1 MSLKR
6 IEIYLSEGSPEDMEL
21 YSLWKTLSAQGRGR
35 AQNVFRSALMSLIIP
50 PTDITDTRT
59 HILHKQKSS
68 QYGVMPRPPQKRG
81 PKKSWHPEK
90 NEVQEPIHKQPNPKR
105 LDSVSSVSE
114 PLPVNDTVEPDT
126 LVLGEVEDTIIKND
140 AELPASNTL
149 LENEHELPENTEG
162 NKDRQDVEVAQD
174 LPDSLA
180 DVVPS
185 DVETEKGAEDN
196 RGYHEDSLDS
206 LEGLR
211 LEEDKSVVPIFIPK
225 NKKETDTGTKSD
237 EDGETRKSRFASLF

>member
-35 AQNVFRSALMSLIIP
+35 AQNVFRSALMSLIES

-59 HILHKQKSS
+59 HVLNKQKSS

-90 NEVQEPIHKQPNPKR
+90 NEVQEPIHKQPNSKR

-114 PLPVNDTVEPDT
+114 PLPVNETVEPDT
-126 LVLGEVEDTIIKND
+126 NVSGEVKDTIIKNND
-140 AELPASNTL
+140 ELPASNTL
-149 LENEHELPENTEG
+149 KDEHELPEITED
-162 NKDRQDVEVAQD
+162 NKDRQDVELAQD

-180 DVVPS
+180 DVVPP

-196 RGYHEDSLDS
+196 RGYHEDSL
-206 LEGLR
+206 EGLK